1 VQRIADEMVKSGK
14 RSRSMSAKDIVRDD
28 AVTQA
33 FKEVSSRAELK
44 TAFGIAVAAQE
55 KYGF

>member
-1 VQRIADEMVKSGK
+1 MVKSGK
-14 RSRSMSAKDIVRDD
+14 LSRPMSAKDIVRDD
-28 AVTQA
+28 AVKQA